1 MEGCLL
7 PSSSAAAA
15 AFDAVARRSK
25 SRPKR
30 SAFSLEK
37 NNKNVLNLKF
47 FLKKL
52 PECGHCGYCPKEGG
66 QQ

>member
-30 SAFSLEK
+30 SAFILEK
-37 NNKNVLNLKF
+37 NTKIVFNVKF
-47 FLKKL
+47 FFKKIT
-52 PECGHCGYCPKEGG
+52 
-66 QQ
+66 